1 MQPNQVTDPPSNR
14 ARFVVGSEMVSF
26 TLSTDATLEDVAMRL
41 RRLPASHDG
50 PPVAID
56 VTIAATRAVAFG
68 LADSLLSRLPC
79 SNSQPCGKSPPRP
92 TALCSLTGDQM

>member
-1 MQPNQVTDPPSNR
+1 MQPHQVTDPPSNR
-14 ARFVVGSEMVSF
+14 VRFVFGSETMSF
-26 TLSTDATLEDVAMRL
+26 MLSTDATLEDVAMRF

-68 LADSLLSRLPC
+68 PADSLLSRLPC
-79 SNSQPCGKSPPRP
+79 SNSQPCGTSLPRP
-92 TALCSLTGDQM
+92 TALCSLTGDRM